1 MVVDIFVYRC
11 SITGVVDQE
20 SSLSKANSN
29 YGDLT
34 DLQLA
39 ILDILWERQEA
50 TVSDVHDVLLEERGL
65 AATTVATIL
74 SRLEKRG
81 VITHRSE
88 GRQYVYRALVSRS
101 EVCDTMVTAL
111 TDRLFQGDVAALV
124 THLLTESDFS
134 AGDLARVRRLIAA
147 EADHQEEDHAE

>member
-1 MVVDIFVYRC
+1 M
-11 SITGVVDQE
+11 
-20 SSLSKANSN
+20 SKANSN
-29 YGDLT
+29 YADLT

-39 ILDILWERQEA
+39 MLDVLWERGEA
-50 TVSDVHDVLLEERGL
+50 TVSDVHEVLLDERGL

-81 VITHRSE
+81 VVTHRSE
-88 GRQYVYRALVSRS
+88 GRQYVYRALVSRT
-101 EVCDTMVTAL
+101 EVCDTMVNAL

-134 AGDLARVRRLIAA
+134 PGDLARVRRLIAA
-147 EADHQEEDHAE
+147 QADHQEDDHAE

>member
-1 MVVDIFVYRC
+1 MSRID
-11 SITGVVDQE
+11 
-20 SSLSKANSN
+20 SN
-29 YGDLT
+29 YVDLT

-39 ILDILWERQEA
+39 ILDILWERGEA
-50 TVSDVHDVLLEERGL
+50 TVSDVHEGLLEERGL

-81 VITHRSE
+81 VVTHRSM

-111 TDRLFQGDVAALV
+111 TERLFQGDVAALV
-124 THLLTESDFS
+124 THLLTESDFNP
-134 AGDLARVRRLIAA
+134 GDLARVRRLIAA
-147 EADHQEEDHAE
+147 QADHTEGDHAE